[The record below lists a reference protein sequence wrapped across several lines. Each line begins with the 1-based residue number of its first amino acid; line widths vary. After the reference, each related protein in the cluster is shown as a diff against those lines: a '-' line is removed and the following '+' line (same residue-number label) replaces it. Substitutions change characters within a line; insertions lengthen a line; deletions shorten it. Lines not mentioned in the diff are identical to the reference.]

1 MVQIPKKIFD
11 EMIAHLKSCHPQ
23 EGCGFLLGKAG
34 AADVF
39 VPIDNMERS
48 SVSYSMD
55 PKHQLRAF
63 TKMRDEKKDLV
74 AIVHS
79 HVASPAVPSQ
89 KDKALATY
97 EDVSYVIVSL
107 SDMKNPEAK
116 AWRIAGGKEA
126 AEELAVR

>member
-1 MVQIPKKIFD
+1 MIQIPKKIFD
-11 EMIAHLKSCHPQ
+11 EMISHLKTCHPQ

-34 AADVF
+34 SAEVF
-39 VPIDNMERS
+39 FPIDNMERS

-55 PKHQLRAF
+55 PKQQLKAF
-63 TKMRDEKKDLV
+63 KKMRDEKKDLV

-79 HVASPAVPSQ
+79 HVASPASPSQ

-116 AWRIAGGKEA
+116 SWRIAGGKESP
-126 AEELAVR
+126 EEIAVR